1 MHIVAPPFNTG
12 GGQSSRIKYKID
24 NFGWNIFSPDSLFS
38 DTALVRQVLSDLL
51 FTSLMMEEA
60 LSGILAKLLLQG
72 VTLYDEGVANMV
84 SSVLSLLTDWIV
96 LAVVVWLL
104 K

>member
-12 GGQSSRIKYKID
+12 GGQNRGIKYKID
-24 NFGWNIFSPDSLFS
+24 NFSWKMFSPESLFS

-51 FTSLMMEEA
+51 FTSRMMEEA

-72 VTLYDEGVANMV
+72 VTLYDDGVANMV
-84 SSVLSLLTDWIV
+84 SSYFSPFTE
-96 LAVVVWLL
+96 
-104 K
+104 

>member
-12 GGQSSRIKYKID
+12 GGQSSGIKYKID
-24 NFGWNIFSPDSLFS
+24 NFSWNIFSPDSLFS

-51 FTSLMMEEA
+51 FTSRMMEEA

-72 VTLYDEGVANMV
+72 VTLYDEGVANIV
-84 SSVLSLLTDWIV
+84 ISVLSLLTGW
-96 LAVVVWLL
+96 
-104 K
+104 

>member
-1 MHIVAPPFNTG
+1 
-12 GGQSSRIKYKID
+12 
-24 NFGWNIFSPDSLFS
+24 
-38 DTALVRQVLSDLL
+38 
-51 FTSLMMEEA
+51 MMEEA

-84 SSVLSLLTDWIV
+84 SSVLSLLTEWIV